1 MTIKEVSEKHD
12 ISACTLRFYE
22 KIGLIPYAQRTKE
35 GHRYY
40 SEEES
45 EWILFAVSLKNIG
58 ISTDILV
65 EHTGLFQLE
74 KGSKEIKRQILKEQ
88 DKLLQQKI
96 EEIEKMSLNLK
107 EKISSLK

>member
-1 MTIKEVSEKHD
+1 MTIKEVSERND

-35 GHRYY
+35 GHRNY
-40 SEEES
+40 SEEEC
-45 EWILFAVSLKNIG
+45 EWILLAVSLKNIG

-74 KGSKEIKRQILKEQ
+74 KGSREIKRQILEEQ
-88 DKLLQQKI
+88 DKLLQEKI
-96 EEIEKMSLNLK
+96 AEIKKMSLNLK